1 MINKIL
7 TYTCLFLLAVCLFLV
22 FLVIHK
28 NTVITIQE
36 RSIEHGAQIQ
46 RIRIEMDSTEA
57 ARIERERQRVKVLE
71 VEYERLKAINTNLP
85 IPKAPKT
92 SIAMHEAILRAAKT
106 Q

>member
-57 ARIERERQRVKVLE
+57 ARIERERQRAKLLE
-71 VEYERLKAINTNLP
+71 VEYERLKELNTNLP
-85 IPKAPKT
+85 IPMAPKT
-92 SIAMHEAILRAAKT
+92 SKAMHEAILRAAKT
-106 Q
+106 E